1 MRPRAEGFALLA
13 VLALLAV
20 VGLYTAATLQDA
32 LFGTVLA
39 GARVSQQRAFLLAEL
54 GIRDALRDIAAPTPP
69 ADFTRQ
75 LRPLPDE
82 QSDVTVV
89 LRNTGAASL
98 PAGFSAGR
106 FAVHYFEI
114 ESTGHAA
121 RGASAVQVQG
131 VARVLPQTTT
141 AAAP

>member
-1 MRPRAEGFALLA
+1 MRRAEGFATLA

-39 GARVSQQRAFLLAEL
+39 GTRVSQQRAFVLAEI
-54 GIRDALRDIAAPTPP
+54 GIQDAMRDLASATPP

-75 LRPLPDE
+75 LRPLPDGE
-82 QSDVTVV
+82 GEVTVV
-89 LRNTGAASL
+89 LRNTGTASL

-106 FAVHYFEI
+106 FVMQHYEI
-114 ESTGHAA
+114 ESTGRAA
-121 RGASAVQVQG
+121 RGARAVQVQG
-131 VARVLPQTTT
+131 MARVLPL
-141 AAAP
+141 AAAQATP